1 MQISKA
7 TLSFTIIIVALAAGM
22 LGYMVNEIRI
32 SQERAELQAEITRLQ
47 EELEAKETELELAD
61 EDEPNDD
68 TDETQSPASRPSFH
82 N

>member
-1 MQISKA
+1 M
-7 TLSFTIIIVALAAGM
+7 SFTIIIIALAAGM

-32 SQERAELQAEITRLQ
+32 SSEQAELQAEITRLQ

-61 EDEPNDD
+61 EEASDQATDGDE
-68 TDETQSPASRPSFH
+68 SPASRPSFR